1 MSKSKERAVIEDVIP
16 KRYVRYGEG
25 AKLYS
30 MSENKFQTVAKRANA
45 CYKIDR
51 MVLVNCDEFEDYLK
65 QNYKMMTNANAKGGE

>member
-1 MSKSKERAVIEDVIP
+1 MSKPRERAVIEDVIT

-30 MSENKFQTVAKRANA
+30 MSENKFQIVAKKANA

-65 QNYKMMTNANAKGGE
+65 RTYKIITNTEGR